1 MFFGTSEGTVGLIA
15 SNTNTLPVI
24 TNNSSFNYNELVN
37 NLDTAI
43 DPFFTQDEINELAR
57 ISNFTQRESKLKGS
71 TFLDLIVFNS
81 GNLKDQS
88 LNDLAGILKTDYS
101 IDYSKQSL
109 HERFNENAL
118 GFLKIALEELM
129 HKQLFSQKI
138 SLPCCKGFNR
148 ILIKDSTSFQID
160 KSLSK
165 YYPGSGGSGSPASV
179 RIQFE
184 YDVLS
189 GNINDLSVT
198 AFNDQDAKDS
208 IATIELTE
216 KGDLIIRDLA
226 YMTFEVLKF
235 IEENGRFFLCR
246 ANTNAYLY
254 EIINGKYLKIDF
266 GKITKYMRNHKIQ
279 CVEKEV
285 YYGSVKLKVRLILHL
300 LPQNE
305 INKRIRN
312 AIKSNIAKGGDGNLS
327 KEHKSKISLNLFI
340 TNVDEKL
347 IPLKNVWHLYRLR
360 WQIELVFKI
369 WKSVCDIEKVK
380 KVKQHRLECYIYAK
394 LIIIVLGW
402 KVLWKIAITL
412 FYRERKALS
421 LIKASKTLFGRQ
433 INKLQE
439 IFFKR
444 TTNSVKNFIND
455 FYDLSRTH
463 HILEKRREEP
473 TSMELLLIS
482 LTCSKKG
489 KIA

>member
-1 MFFGTSEGTVGLIA
+1 LETSEGTVGLIS
-15 SNTNTLPVI
+15 SNKNILPVI
-24 TNNSSFNYNELVN
+24 TNNSSINFKDLIN
-37 NLDTAI
+37 NLTVTI

-71 TFLDLIVFNS
+71 TFLNLIVFNS

-88 LNDLAGILKTDYS
+88 LNDLTGIIQSDYGF
-101 IDYSKQSL
+101 DLRKQSL

-129 HKQLFSQKI
+129 HKQLLLKKI
-138 SLPCCKGFNR
+138 SFPDYKGFNR

-160 KSLSK
+160 ESLSE
-165 YYPGSGGSGSPASV
+165 YYPGSGGSGSSASV

-184 YDVLS
+184 YDILS
-189 GNINDLSVT
+189 GSINDLSVT

-235 IEENGRFFLCR
+235 IAVNDRFFLCR

-254 EIINGKYLKIDF
+254 EILNGEYVKIDF
-266 GKITKYMRNHKIQ
+266 GKITKHMSNHKIQ
-279 CVEKEV
+279 SVEKEA
-285 YYGSVKLKVRLILHL
+285 YYGGKKLKVRLILHL
-300 LPQNE
+300 LPQE
-305 INKRIRN
+305 VVNKRIRN
-312 AIKSNIAKGGDGNLS
+312 AIKNNIAKGGDGNLS
-327 KEHKSKISLNLFI
+327 KEHKAKISLNLFI
-340 TNVDEKL
+340 TNVEEKL

-369 WKSVCDIEKVK
+369 WKSICDIEKVK
-380 KVKQHRLECYIYAK
+380 KVKRARLECYIYAK

-402 KVLWKIAITL
+402 QVLWKIAITL
-412 FYRERKALS
+412 FYREGKALS

-444 TTNSVKNFIND
+444 SINSVKSFMDD
-455 FYDLSRTH
+455 FYNLSRTH
-463 HILEKRREEP
+463 HLLEKRRKEL
-473 TSMELLLIS
+473 TSMELLLLS
-482 LTCSKKG
+482 LTYS
-489 KIA
+489 